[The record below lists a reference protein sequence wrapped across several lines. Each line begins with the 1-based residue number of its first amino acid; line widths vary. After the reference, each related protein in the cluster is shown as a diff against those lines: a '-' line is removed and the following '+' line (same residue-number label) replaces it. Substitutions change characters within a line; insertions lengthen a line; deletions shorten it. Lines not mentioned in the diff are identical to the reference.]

1 MSGAV
6 PRGLVVYRAL
16 PCLLPRVAHV
26 VDRYC
31 TLGTVVYRVVSPCL
45 LPRVARFS
53 NFFLHPPVH
62 VLVVA
67 WCPLFSVTS
76 GASTSRALWVLAG
89 LGRRFGYMSSVESG
103 ARATP
108 PTPNE
113 WRGSTSKLDQ
123 DKVQFEVFD
132 TGRSLTGLK
141 QKI

>member
-67 WCPLFSVTS
+67 WCLPFVVTS
-76 GASTSRALWVLAG
+76 GASTSRCALGVGGAG
-89 LGRRFGYMSSVESG
+89 QALRVYDKRRKRSKSNPADSQCDSGSGDEALRSWIKVRFSSKCLIRGG
-103 ARATP
+103 AL
-108 PTPNE
+108 
-113 WRGSTSKLDQ
+113 RG
-123 DKVQFEVFD
+123 
-132 TGRSLTGLK
+132 
-141 QKI
+141 